1 MQPIYMPAAPTVGE
15 AVGQGIGSA
24 LQMYVHK
31 QEMQNQVKQMQAFDA
46 AIQQAA
52 TQGDRQ
58 KALEIHSKVPYKNI
72 EQMQAG
78 LAYINQVVPPK
89 DTTPQEIS
97 TFDKQTGQETR
108 QFVPRGEVVKFSQA
122 HKDELT
128 KPELSDFYKL
138 NPDGSYVNQGR
149 HPISNRPEGSA
160 TLEELKLLEQQHT
173 DKLKIDAADR
183 ADKRFN
189 AQMDKLA
196 ETKDKEQAS
205 KQITELKAY
214 NGVVSSM
221 LNLKKSIG
229 NNGEVIIDFGGD
241 SKVADAYRNALTNGA
256 DYMKKYKG
264 DINKAAEAALRD
276 SGAFAKPTPEA
287 PPSPATPS
295 GGIITNLLR
304 DRAGNKSKPA
314 TQQSANPAP
323 SPKADSFEVGKVYT
337 DDKGNK
343 AKYLGSNKWEN
354 Q

>member
-1 MQPIYMPAAPTVGE
+1 MIQAIYMPAAPSVGE

-31 QEMQNQVKQMQAFDA
+31 QDIQNQVKQMQAFDA
-46 AIQQAA
+46 ALNTAGSRPA
-52 TQGDRQ
+52 
-58 KALEIHSKVPYKNI
+58 ALEIINKIPFKNI
-72 EQMQAG
+72 DQLNQAQG
-78 LAYINQVVPPK
+78 RVNQLYPVK

-97 TFDKQTGQETR
+97 TFDPQTGQETK
-108 QFVPRGEVVKFSQA
+108 QFVPRGDVVKFSQE
-122 HKDELT
+122 HKDALT
-128 KPELSDFYKL
+128 KPEMTDFYKL
-138 NPDGSYVNQGR
+138 NPDGSYKNLGR
-149 HPISNRPEGSA
+149 APISARPEGSA
-160 TLEELKLLEQQHT
+160 TIEELKLLEQQRT

-241 SKVADAYRNALTNGA
+241 SKVADAYRHALTNGA

-276 SGAFAKPTPEA
+276 SGAFEKPAPEA
-287 PPSPATPS
+287 PSTPAAPT
-295 GGIITNLLR
+295 GGIFSNLLR
-304 DRAGNKSKPA
+304 DLRNNKSTPA
-314 TQQSANPAP
+314 AQQSATPAP

-343 AKYLGSNKWEN
+343 AKYLGNNKWEN